1 MACEVEDC
9 TSPHFTTYTKY
20 AAHWRLQHVQFVK
33 ITFCPVEGCKT
44 KFAERWKINK
54 HLKMEHKFS
63 SEKVKSTVFKDSMEH
78 NMYFKDLKEIRMRR
92 AVKIN
97 TGAREVAK
105 QQRQDYARRHAVTTL
120 AQQPEE
126 LAVRRG
132 HYVDIDF
139 NNNQAKVVK
148 RW

>member
-1 MACEVEDC
+1 
-9 TSPHFTTYTKY
+9 
-20 AAHWRLQHVQFVK
+20 
-33 ITFCPVEGCKT
+33 
-44 KFAERWKINK
+44 
-54 HLKMEHKFS
+54 MEHKFS
-63 SEKVKSTVFKDSMEH
+63 SEKVKSTVLKDSMEH
-78 NMYFKDLKEIRMRR
+78 NMYFKDPKEIWMRR

-97 TGAREVAK
+97 TGAREVDK
-105 QQRQDYARRHAVTTL
+105 QQRQKYARRHAVTTL

-126 LAVRRG
+126 LAVCLV